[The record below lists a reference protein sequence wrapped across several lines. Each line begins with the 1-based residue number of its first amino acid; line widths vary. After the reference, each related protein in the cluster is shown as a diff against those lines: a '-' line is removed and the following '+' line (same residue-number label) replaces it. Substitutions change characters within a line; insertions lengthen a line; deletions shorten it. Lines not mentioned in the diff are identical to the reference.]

1 MKRFYCNG
9 KKGYCD
15 RGNDAN
21 VECFNC
27 EFGNGEGGKEVEVP
41 VVKRFTFPRCR
52 VPLCDNGNFKT
63 CDLPTESFLAKK
75 RYMFPF
81 KSPSETVE
89 EKAFEMAK
97 EDFAYW
103 DEIENELISKREQG
117 TGYRQTPDV
126 EFYVD
131 LLDIDII

>member
-1 MKRFYCNG
+1 MNAACIIAACASASRQTNNSYCVG
-9 KKGYCD
+9 KHTSRNQRY
-15 RGNDAN
+15 AS
-21 VECFNC
+21 
-27 EFGNGEGGKEVEVP
+27 VP
-41 VVKRFTFPRCR
+41 VVKRFTFPCCR

-89 EKAFEMAK
+89 EKAIEMAK